1 MLVTRCGIVL
11 TLALAALAFN
21 APREAAAQNT
31 GSIGNPA
38 GMAPN
43 TPGVYEAHPEAKQG
57 NSADQLFA
65 REALIAGQAEVQ
77 AGKLA
82 GRKGQSPAVK
92 DFANRMVKDHSSAG
106 ERLNT
111 LLKGGAYSVS
121 TQLDTDHRVM
131 MDQLNKANGKG
142 FDELYIRGQIVDHQK
157 AAQLYE
163 WIIDNGQDT
172 RLQSYAMDVLPVVMM
187 HLEMAK
193 GALAQLTGSAP

>member
-1 MLVTRCGIVL
+1 MLITRCGMVM
-11 TLALAALAFN
+11 TLALAALSVGV
-21 APREAAAQNT
+21 PREAPAQNT

-43 TPGVYEAHPEAKQG
+43 TPGVYEAHPDTKKS
-57 NSADQLFA
+57 NNADELFA
-65 REALIAGQAEVQ
+65 REALMGGQAEVQ

-82 GRKGQSPAVK
+82 GHKGQSSAVK

-106 ERLNT
+106 ERLNA
-111 LLKGGAYSVS
+111 LLKGGTYPTSA
-121 TQLDTDHRVM
+121 QLDTDHRVI
-131 MDQLNKANGKG
+131 MDQLGKASGKA
-142 FDELYIRGQIVDHQK
+142 FDELYIRSQIVDHQK
-157 AAQLYE
+157 TAQLYE
-163 WIIDNGQDT
+163 WIIDNGQDA